1 MKIIISMPD
10 RKTTEAV
17 KKVIKKNTGI
27 DVDRV
32 NKSEPVKTVNE
43 NDSQYQL
50 AVDTCEPCLL

>member
-17 KKVIKKNTGI
+17 KKVIKQKTGL

-32 NKSEPVKTVNE
+32 NKTATTRLKT
-43 NDSQYQL
+43 S
-50 AVDTCEPCLL
+50 

>member
-17 KKVIKKNTGI
+17 KKVIKKNTGL

-32 NKSEPVKTVNE
+32 NKKAPVKTVNVT
-43 NDSQYQL
+43 DVL
-50 AVDTCEPCLL
+50 